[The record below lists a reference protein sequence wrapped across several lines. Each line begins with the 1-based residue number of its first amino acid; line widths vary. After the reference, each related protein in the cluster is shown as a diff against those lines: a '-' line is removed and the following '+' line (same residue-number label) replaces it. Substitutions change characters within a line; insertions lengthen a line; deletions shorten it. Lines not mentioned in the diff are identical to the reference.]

1 MTQTASLINGP
12 KDHNNNAPSSLRKS
26 NVPFLKENNPP
37 PPTVSKPPSTESSP
51 SLGKRASPQNESNHV
66 NLSPG
71 YDPNNMLPYGAKLVP
86 GKGTD
91 TELFVKPVDGEG
103 TRSSNPNSP
112 PSDTGEPKEKDQPV
126 TTVTSQQGEDNPNDS
141 DGDGNGDEP
150 PRCRSSSADWT
161 DTEYRTSQEWY
172 RKQLREKVTL
182 VVQEFLLN
190 IRASPPNDIRDWS
203 VDEFVKAIETEAN
216 VFSDPSYV
224 GDRDEFLK
232 KRWPFLFGSSRG
244 YTMVDVVHQE
254 QDQSPDMLTKLD
266 QCSES
271 AVQYVAE
278 DPENCYFENPRSK
291 YQTATPKPQFWHNDA
306 IPDQRIRARNQ
317 YSLGNELEV
326 GRMFWIAKM
335 YPHHQA
341 GHPWIV
347 KHKAWVDSY
356 PDQRV
361 FENVL
366 VKSSCLPYKHHVNG
380 VPQNSKDAPDWAIFE
395 PDTQKLPEQ
404 DDPPKYRQIIN
415 LSEMLPSEEANQ
427 LLFSTPSVAPY
438 LGRRQSSAQA
448 SGHSTPVP
456 PTIPLVA
463 SSPSTNIPRDPLVLS
478 SGVYT
483 KPFTDEEK
491 LIKKIDEKK
500 RQLKKLDDGFEYSSF
515 NLTNNSCNFI
525 NKMSKIDSNYKHLN
539 PLKRFRESSNLVGSI
554 HSVRLSRVTGDQVS
568 SNGELWL
575 TCSINNVEVQG
586 EIDNGAAFSAL
597 SMDLALKCRMTIDE
611 NKTVEY
617 LSANGIPSTT
627 LGSAN
632 GVLALNVGSLATQ
645 MYLRIEFQ
653 IIPGTSNFLI
663 GRDLLQTL
671 GLRTV
676 HGINISLDRE
686 HHTILNAE
694 CEFDDRICQPVNCI
708 DLIENKTI
716 LGNSIGHSTFKH
728 YLDELS
734 CRICMD
740 DIRDEERLVLLLEEY
755 RDVFSGLPHPD
766 GIDCQPMTIAFYD
779 ESKIVKRKPR
789 RLNPEKQRVPEEF
802 LTN

>member
-1 MTQTASLINGP
+1 MTQTASLNNGP

-26 NVPFLKENNPP
+26 NVSSLNEKNPP
-37 PPTVSKPPSTESSP
+37 PRTVSKPPSTESSP
-51 SLGKRASPQNESNHV
+51 SLGKRASPQNESNYV
-66 NLSPG
+66 NLFPG

-86 GKGTD
+86 GKGTN

-103 TRSSNPNSP
+103 TGSSNPNSP

-150 PRCRSSSADWT
+150 PRRPSSSADWT

-190 IRASPPNDIRDWS
+190 IRASPPDDIRDWN

-224 GDRDEFLK
+224 GDRDEVLK

-244 YTMVDVVHQE
+244 YTMDDVVHQE

-271 AVQYVAE
+271 VVQYVAE
-278 DPENCYFENPRSK
+278 DPENCYFDNPRSK
-291 YQTATPKPQFWHNDA
+291 YQTATPKPQFWHSDA

-317 YSLGNELEV
+317 YSLGNELED

-335 YPHHQA
+335 YPHHQEGRMMRGA
-341 GHPWIV
+341 VRHFLVENIHPRDRMTDVLTLLGNPWIV

-366 VKSSCLPYKHHVNG
+366 VKSSCLPYKHHVDG
-380 VPQNSKDAPDWAIFE
+380 VPQNSKDAPDWATFE

-404 DDPPKYRQIIN
+404 DDPPKYRQILD

-438 LGRRQSSAQA
+438 LGRRRSSAQA
-448 SGHSTPVP
+448 SGQSTPVL

-463 SSPSTNIPRDPLVLS
+463 SSPSTNIPRDLLVLS

-483 KPFTDEEK
+483 KPFTNEEK
-491 LIKKIDEKK
+491 LIKKIEERK
-500 RQLKKLDDGFEYSSF
+500 RQLKKLDDGFDSKKIFDFVVNFANWAKTKRDRDGPIGPFQPITKYGEPIHEFDSVRSMFYEVDPLYLSEMIEGTVMNQWKTRFGGRKEPLDRNATDHEIWEFLLFSTQYRTLSEVHAANSATKPPEISRKF
-515 NLTNNSCNFI
+515 AEVIWNTFIQQFVYIIRRSTAMPGTDGQPSVVYPARFILQEINKKTNNQ
-525 NKMSKIDSNYKHLN
+525 
-539 PLKRFRESSNLVGSI
+539 LVNTYAI
-554 HSVRLSRVTGDQVS
+554 
-568 SNGELWL
+568 W
-575 TCSINNVEVQG
+575 
-586 EIDNGAAFSAL
+586 
-597 SMDLALKCRMTIDE
+597 IDE
-611 NKTVEY
+611 FPPGRKMLENLAM
-617 LSANGIPSTT
+617 LSAI
-627 LGSAN
+627 
-632 GVLALNVGSLATQ
+632 
-645 MYLRIEFQ
+645 
-653 IIPGTSNFLI
+653 
-663 GRDLLQTL
+663 
-671 GLRTV
+671 
-676 HGINISLDRE
+676 
-686 HHTILNAE
+686 
-694 CEFDDRICQPVNCI
+694 
-708 DLIENKTI
+708 
-716 LGNSIGHSTFKH
+716 
-728 YLDELS
+728 
-734 CRICMD
+734 
-740 DIRDEERLVLLLEEY
+740 
-755 RDVFSGLPHPD
+755 
-766 GIDCQPMTIAFYD
+766 
-779 ESKIVKRKPR
+779 
-789 RLNPEKQRVPEEF
+789 
-802 LTN
+802 